1 MNVVINRWLE
11 EKNDFVHPRCYCWA
25 CGKIGTVVEIP
36 DNCGVLMAR
45 MCAACLE
52 RAKSAIN
59 DEILRNIT
67 CVS

>member
-11 EKNDFVHPRCYCWA
+11 EKNDFVHPQCYCWA

-36 DNCGVLMAR
+36 DCNGVLLAR
-45 MCAACLE
+45 LCSVCLE
-52 RAKSAIN
+52 RARLAMNKAVLS
-59 DEILRNIT
+59 